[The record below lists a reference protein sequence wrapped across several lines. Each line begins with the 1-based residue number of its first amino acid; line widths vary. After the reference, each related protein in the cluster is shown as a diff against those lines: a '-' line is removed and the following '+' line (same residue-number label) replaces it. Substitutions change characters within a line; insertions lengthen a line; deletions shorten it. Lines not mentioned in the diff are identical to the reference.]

1 MGTVRI
7 SHQTTR
13 SASFAPLGLSGPT
26 AVLLML
32 LALLIV
38 ALVVGSD
45 GQLHGTVHPFA
56 HPVAR

>member
-13 SASFAPLGLSGPT
+13 SASFAPLGLSGPVV
-26 AVLLML
+26 VLLIL

-38 ALVVGSD
+38 AFAVGSD
-45 GQLHGTVHPFA
+45 GQLHRAVHPFA